1 MVCRV
6 SCAGCSFLITV
17 GAQVIVVADQTFVTS
32 SSKVAFKTRI
42 AAYTF
47 MATHYFSL
55 RGRVYTHNCDKR
67 THTLPQCTENMG
79 TLCCFFFFFSAPTTL
94 CSMFLLLFLLL
105 VLFTMVSPKRWLFS
119 ALNLSPAVHC
129 LARSIFLTM
138 RRFSHPCEI
147 LTRIFTTIFDTRC
160 GLCLYFLGTLLTKS
174 ENEQT
179 NEREK
184 RITALLLS
192 HTHITLGNDGNHIIA
207 FAKIFFPFVSND
219 SPRILDQENC
229 IRT

>member
-42 AAYTF
+42 AAHTF

-119 ALNLSPAVHC
+119 ALNPFTCGSLSCSVNFLNYETFFPPMRNIHENFHHYFRYTMWP
-129 LARSIFLTM
+129 LPLFSRYSPDKIGKRTNQWARKKNHGSAAF
-138 RRFSHPCEI
+138 
-147 LTRIFTTIFDTRC
+147 
-160 GLCLYFLGTLLTKS
+160 
-174 ENEQT
+174 
-179 NEREK
+179 
-184 RITALLLS
+184 S
-192 HTHITLGNDGNHIIA
+192 HTHHTGKRWQSHNRVCENFL
-207 FAKIFFPFVSND
+207 PFC
-219 SPRILDQENC
+219 LQW
-229 IRT
+229 